1 MYFSHICS
9 SYFFFLFFLFCFPNG
24 AHTEGFLNKYP
35 KLKLAQFLL
44 NTEVNLWS
52 QVNNYLST
60 KLKEMLNHFKK
71 LEQDVVIFRHVNNK
85 LVESMPSTYDVLPF
99 SFGGYIAWLKIKT
112 LRKMHSACLGRLGS

>member
-9 SYFFFLFFLFCFPNG
+9 SYFFLFFLFCFPNG

-85 LVESMPSTYDVLPF
+85 LVESTYDVLPF